1 MADITHSPAVAGH
14 RHGVWKGSRGLANAA
29 RTPRVRAEDSRWD
42 PAWICEQSSKH
53 FERLPARNLAR
64 QHSGWKVDDLED
76 EVDDSR
82 HADTHVEN
90 ATPATHFPYPTMSL
104 PPPCM
109 EFDFR
114 MAVRSDGRTTP
125 TTLPGGSRP
134 VELSRV
140 IGGSWSGSFGQGQVI
155 AGGYYLERVTA
166 EDEKIYRVNGL
177 FKLRTSADQNAAEF
191 EVRTRGFLNNP
202 DSNSDDVES
211 SEGGESLNRKK
222 YNYRMFLDVGSTD
235 EQLGQTFG
243 SALWVGTGIWKQN
256 ELVIDAYRVA

>member
-29 RTPRVRAEDSRWD
+29 RTPRVRAEDSHWD
-42 PAWICEQSSKH
+42 PAWICEQSAKH

-82 HADTHVEN
+82 
-90 ATPATHFPYPTMSL
+90 
-104 PPPCM
+104 
-109 EFDFR
+109 
-114 MAVRSDGRTTP
+114 
-125 TTLPGGSRP
+125 
-134 VELSRV
+134 
-140 IGGSWSGSFGQGQVI
+140 
-155 AGGYYLERVTA
+155 
-166 EDEKIYRVNGL
+166 
-177 FKLRTSADQNAAEF
+177 F

-235 EQLGQTFG
+235 EQLGQTLG

-256 ELVIDAYRVA
+256 ELVIDAYRIA